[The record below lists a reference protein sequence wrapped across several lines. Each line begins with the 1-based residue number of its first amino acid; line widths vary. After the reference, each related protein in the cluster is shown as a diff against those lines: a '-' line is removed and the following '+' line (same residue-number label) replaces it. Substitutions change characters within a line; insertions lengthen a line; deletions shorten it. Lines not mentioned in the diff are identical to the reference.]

1 MQMCVGGAGRAEPFP
16 NELQTRNTRSVF
28 GAPRG
33 VIPKIHA
40 LIRGARLRPD
50 TISLFLG
57 VLSGV
62 TAGEAFASHGPRDG
76 DLCCSRR
83 SRLKRSL
90 SASVVS

>member
-1 MQMCVGGAGRAEPFP
+1 M
-16 NELQTRNTRSVF
+16 QTRNTRSVF
-28 GAPRG
+28 GGQRG

-40 LIRGARLRPD
+40 LIPGAGLRHD
-50 TISLFLG
+50 TISLFLDQ
-57 VLSGV
+57 LSGV

-76 DLCCSRR
+76 DLCCNRR